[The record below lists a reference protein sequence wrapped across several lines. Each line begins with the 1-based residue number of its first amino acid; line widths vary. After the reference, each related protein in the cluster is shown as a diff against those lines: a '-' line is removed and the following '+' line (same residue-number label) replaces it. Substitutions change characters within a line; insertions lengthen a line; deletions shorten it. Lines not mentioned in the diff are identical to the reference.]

1 MLWVD
6 VELARKKVEDA
17 KVYLRWAEQWLT
29 AVRGELAKSE
39 VEYLK
44 SMGVEARYRSRH
56 DPFDDVYDVYVD
68 GEKRGVYTSIQEVL
82 KAVREAEL
90 AGYL

>member
-1 MLWVD
+1 MTWED
-6 VELARKKVEDA
+6 VKRARERKDELYSEYKRAKALFSSAEQHVSKVEKD
-17 KVYLRWAEQWLT
+17 YLHRL
-29 AVRGELAKSE
+29 
-39 VEYLK
+39 
-44 SMGVEARYRSRH
+44 GVEVRYRSRH

-68 GEKRGVYTSIQEVL
+68 GEKRGVYTSTQEVL